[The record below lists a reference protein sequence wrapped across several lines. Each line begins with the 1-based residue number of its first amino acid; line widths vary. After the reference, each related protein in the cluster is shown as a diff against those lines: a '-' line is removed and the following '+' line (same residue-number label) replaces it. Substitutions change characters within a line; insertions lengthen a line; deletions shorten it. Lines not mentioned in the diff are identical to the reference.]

1 MTTVTQLGDRVV
13 RNLAHQA
20 MEFIHLTSP
29 GVIQRVIARLLTLY
43 KADFKAVVELQP
55 SLVKNMMTLSVA
67 EVSLMMG
74 ANNTSMRQRRRD
86 SIMHQKFFGFRL
98 YPSEHKQRAY
108 EKEQVKIVSREK
120 LESGMMLLVRTA
132 SAAATTLCGFV
143 KVASLPIYIEE
154 LIEQVGQF
162 SLNHW
167 VLDWH

>member
-1 MTTVTQLGDRVV
+1 MTTVTELGDRVV

-29 GVIQRVIARLLTLY
+29 GIIQRVIARLLTLY

-67 EVSLMMG
+67 DASLMIG
-74 ANNTSMRQRRRD
+74 ANNTTMRQRRRD

-108 EKEQVKIVSREK
+108 EKEQVKIISREK

-132 SAAATTLCGFV
+132 SATAATLCGFV
-143 KVASLPIYIEE
+143 KVASLPNYIEE

-162 SLNHW
+162 NIKHW